1 MWPRTSLDRRPR
13 KTGAFVSQDS
23 GCQRR
28 FRRSEIR
35 KDRADFTQNMHGSL
49 QPVADQLNGEAVNIL
64 TILEMFHEVGRD
76 IKIVMHLIKQA
87 G

>member
-1 MWPRTSLDRRPR
+1 
-13 KTGAFVSQDS
+13 
-23 GCQRR
+23 
-28 FRRSEIR
+28 
-35 KDRADFTQNMHGSL
+35 MHGSL